1 MLARMRVA
9 VLTSANQLNSSYR
22 AMQPA
27 QALGLNGHEV
37 VVKPMDDED
46 VRPDALHG
54 FDVVHVYRWASKSTQ
69 AAVRA
74 LKQRG
79 TAVVWDNDDDLSA
92 YPSNVVE
99 SRKAGAMRSQMM
111 FGQVKAMLKLADVV
125 TTPSEH
131 LATTFRAAGA
141 AETRVVENYVA
152 SEFLAAR
159 PQPASDGI
167 MIGWTAAQEHL
178 HDLYEL
184 KLRATLRDVLD
195 AHPDVRVASIGIDLG
210 LEHERYDI
218 LGWVPFRDLPALV
231 ARYDIGLAPIVD
243 EPFNRARSNVKLKEY
258 ATLGIPWLA
267 SPIGP
272 YAGMGEREGG
282 RLVANDRWREEI
294 ERLVQ
299 SARDRRKLAK
309 RGRRWARGQT
319 IERNAERWLEVF
331 ELARARRG
339 AAVA

>member
-1 MLARMRVA
+1 MLDRMRVA
-9 VLTSANQLNSSYR
+9 VISSSDQLNSSYR

-27 QALGLNGHEV
+27 QALGLSGHEV
-37 VVKPMDDED
+37 LVKPMDEQD
-46 VRPDALHG
+46 VRVDALRG

-69 AAVRA
+69 AAMRT
-74 LKQRG
+74 LKEHG
-79 TAVVWDNDDDLSA
+79 TAIVWDNDDDLSA
-92 YPSNVVE
+92 YPSKVVE

-111 FGQVKAMLKLADVV
+111 LGQVKAMLRLADVV

-131 LATTFRAAGA
+131 LAAAFRAAGA
-141 AETRVVENYVA
+141 SETRVVENYVA
-152 SEFLAAR
+152 TEFIAAAETR
-159 PQPASDGI
+159 GSRGLT
-167 MIGWTAAQEHL
+167 IGWTAAQEHL
-178 HDLYEL
+178 HDLHEL
-184 KLRATLRDVLD
+184 KLRDTLRQVLD
-195 AHPDVRVASIGIDLG
+195 AHPDVRVASVGIDLG

-272 YAGMGEREGG
+272 YVGMGEREGG
-282 RLVANDRWREEI
+282 RLVADDRWREEI
-294 ERLVQ
+294 ERLVA

-319 IERNAERWLEVF
+319 IERNAGRWLEVF
-331 ELARARRG
+331 ELAYGRRRR
-339 AAVA
+339 AVA